1 MIKIQYSNPTEN
13 FKETLFYH
21 ITSKRISMLSQVK
34 RKQKLLLALT
44 LTVLFTSSIL
54 VFSIQAAY
62 SAADYNSSRSNTQ
75 TAITQLQTD
84 LMDLK
89 SNFGVYLDGNNVE
102 SFIDIMIMELDVVQT
117 GLVEM
122 DEFYFSLNTELE
134 SLKQGLNSDS
144 NEVAVESM
152 KQTTES
158 ATEKGAYSNI
168 TLERSDFANGF
179 VVLDDLQNVAP
190 ILHQSVCSG
199 KVEESCETLFNDS
212 WVIVVSKSMLGD
224 TTSDKLEEYLKVTLS
239 NVQGTSIRVGED
251 WDADDTPS
259 REEKVT
265 VSPGLQPEDFK
276 PKVPNWVKSNAGWYA
291 EGLITEEDF
300 VVGLEWMINNGVIQ
314 IDSIG
319 DSKMIDGKHRAD
331 QY

>member
-1 MIKIQYSNPTEN
+1 M
-13 FKETLFYH
+13 LFH
-21 ITSKRISMLSQVK
+21 ANLN
-34 RKQKLLLALT
+34 QKLLLAIT
-44 LTVLFTSSIL
+44 LTVLITGSIL
-54 VFSIQAAY
+54 AFSVQEAY
-62 SAADYNSSRSNTQ
+62 SQQKNFNSAKDVSAGG
-75 TAITQLQTD
+75 AISQLRAD

-89 SNFGVYLDGNNVE
+89 SNLQVYLDGNNVE
-102 SFIDIMIMELDVVQT
+102 SYIDIMLMELDEVQT
-117 GLVEM
+117 GVDEM
-122 DEFYFSLNTELE
+122 DEFFSVMNDELQ

-144 NEVAVESM
+144 NEVAIESTT
-152 KQTTES
+152 QTTES

-251 WDADDTPS
+251 WDGDEIPS
-259 REEKVT
+259 QEEKGIA
-265 VSPGLQPEDFK
+265 SPGLQPEDIK
-276 PKVPNWVKSNAGWYA
+276 SKVPVWVRNNAGWYA
-291 EGLITEEDF
+291 EGLISEVEF

-314 IDSIG
+314 LAVPVGIG
-319 DSKMIDGKHRAD
+319 EEGVS
-331 QY
+331 